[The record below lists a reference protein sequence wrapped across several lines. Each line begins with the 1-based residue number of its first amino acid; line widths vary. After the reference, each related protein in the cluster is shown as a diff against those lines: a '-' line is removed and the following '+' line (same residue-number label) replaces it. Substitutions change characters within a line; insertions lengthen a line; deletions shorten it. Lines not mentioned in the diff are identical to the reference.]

1 MVRAVMEGFFC
12 AVWKLVRLILCL
24 VLYLFRFGLEILKL
38 LLLFTGSVVKIFL
51 LVFSGGQCRR

>member
-1 MVRAVMEGFFC
+1 MVRAVIEGFC
-12 AVWKLVRLILCL
+12 GAIWKLLRLLLCL